1 MYDAVAPRVDAVCAR
16 ILGAGPDAD
25 DAAQRALMRV
35 FERVDTFDPARGAA
49 LGWILTTAALQA
61 RTVRRERGRR
71 AVREVPDLELVSPC
85 AEPDDLRGE
94 LLALIA
100 PLDDADRE
108 TILAAIGD
116 LPRPDAP
123 AATFRKRLQRA
134 LDRLRRRVLDLE
146 EP

>member
-1 MYDAVAPRVDAVCAR
+1 VYGAVAPRVDAVCAR

-25 DAAQRALMRV
+25 DAAQRALIRV
-35 FERVDTFDPARGAA
+35 FERVDTFDPARGSA
-49 LGWILTTAALQA
+49 LSWILTTAALQA

-71 AVREVPDLELVSPC
+71 AGREVREVEVAAC
-85 AEPDDLRGE
+85 DDDDPRAE

-100 PLDDADRE
+100 PLDATDRH

-123 AATFRKRLQRA
+123 PATFRKRLQRA
-134 LDRLRRRVLDLE
+134 LDRLRRRMLDLGE
-146 EP
+146 R